1 MRLHEI
7 IREKRKALELTQ
19 EQAAARLGITA
30 SAFNK
35 WERGISCP
43 DITILPAL
51 ARLLETDLNTLLS
64 FQEDLTNQEIALW
77 CEQISDLLL
86 KDGFEAAYQMAM
98 EKIQEYPGSGALL
111 YHMACTLEGGLM
123 MFAPVSDEEKKQS
136 YLEEINAL
144 YERAAASKDEAV
156 RNQANALLA
165 AKWMN
170 NGEYDKAQEKI
181 ELLPEPSWKDK
192 RQMQAQLYCRM
203 ERYDE
208 AARLKEE
215 KILESANDI
224 YADLLILMEIA
235 VKEERFEDAAYLA
248 EKAVQTTKVYE
259 LWEYSALAVRFQLAV
274 SIKDKEAA
282 LSALSEMLTAIE
294 KDWKPWEMRLY
305 SHVEKKEG
313 GERRREFQKRL
324 KEQILSAIKTDE
336 EMAFLREEEE
346 FQRILKRN
354 TGISVK

>member
-1 MRLHEI
+1 
-7 IREKRKALELTQ
+7 
-19 EQAAARLGITA
+19 
-30 SAFNK
+30 
-35 WERGISCP
+35 
-43 DITILPAL
+43 
-51 ARLLETDLNTLLS
+51 
-64 FQEDLTNQEIALW
+64 
-77 CEQISDLLL
+77 
-86 KDGFEAAYQMAM
+86 
-98 EKIQEYPGSGALL
+98 
-111 YHMACTLEGGLM
+111 
-123 MFAPVSDEEKKQS
+123 
-136 YLEEINAL
+136 
-144 YERAAASKDEAV
+144 
-156 RNQANALLA
+156 
-165 AKWMN
+165 
-170 NGEYDKAQEKI
+170 
-181 ELLPEPSWKDK
+181 
-192 RQMQAQLYCRM
+192 M

-208 AARLKEE
+208 AARLKEA

-274 SIKDKEAA
+274 SIKDKEAS